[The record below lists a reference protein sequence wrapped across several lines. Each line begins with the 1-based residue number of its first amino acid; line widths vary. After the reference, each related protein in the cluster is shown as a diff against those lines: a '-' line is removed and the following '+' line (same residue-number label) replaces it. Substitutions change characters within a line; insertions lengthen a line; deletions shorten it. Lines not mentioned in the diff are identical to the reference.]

1 MSRTFRIQVE
11 SILLLFSAAA
21 LALAARGG
29 EGPGPNTM
37 RTTRAPTSASQS
49 LKALDEALRAG
60 PLESIFEHSFARA
73 PLSREEAAAVHARLW
88 EAYAARHREEAARI
102 LSEGVITQ
110 GELRMPLWFK
120 VYGEKP
126 ADGRS
131 LYISMHGGGGAP
143 EAVNT
148 QQWHNQ
154 KGLYQPAEGVYVAPR
169 APTDTWDLWHQ
180 AHIDPMFD
188 QLIRAMVL
196 TQEVNPDRVYI
207 LGYSAGGDGVFQ
219 LAPRMADRLAAAAM
233 MAGHPNETKP
243 DGLRNLPFALHMGE
257 RDAAYNRNGVAREW
271 KQLLAELAAKDPGAY
286 PHTVELHTGKGH
298 WMDRQ
303 DAAAL
308 PWMAQYRRKLRPD
321 RIVWLQDDVTHERF
335 YWLATAR
342 PKERARVVV
351 RREGSTIHIEE
362 AEDPAA
368 LRIRLDDAMLD
379 LDRPVT
385 VRMGDRTLFQGP
397 APRTI
402 ATLLRTLLEYG
413 DPHAMFSAEIVLRDA
428 PDAPGGPVSLPLE
441 Y

>member
-1 MSRTFRIQVE
+1 MSSAIQ
-11 SILLLFSAAA
+11 IQCKTIHLLFGAAA
-21 LALAARGG
+21 LALAAQGG
-29 EGPGPNTM
+29 ETPGPGAM
-37 RTTRAPTSASQS
+37 RATRAAVAAARP
-49 LKALDEALRAG
+49 LPALEEALRAG
-60 PLESIFEHSFARA
+60 PLEAIFKQPFAHA
-73 PLSREEAAAVHARLW
+73 PLSREEAEAARIRLW
-88 EAYAARHREEAARI
+88 EAYAARHREEAARM
-102 LSEGVITQ
+102 LREGVITQ

-120 VYGEKP
+120 AYGEKP

-131 LYISMHGGGGAP
+131 LFISMHGGGGAP

-154 KGLYQPAEGVYVAPR
+154 KGLYQPAEGIYVAPR
-169 APTDTWDLWHQ
+169 APTDSWDLWHQ
-180 AHIDPMFD
+180 GHIDPMFGR
-188 QLIRAMVL
+188 LIQAMIL
-196 TQEVNPDRVYI
+196 AGDVNPDRVYI

-233 MAGHPNETKP
+233 MAGHCNETRP

-257 RDAAYNRNGVAREW
+257 LDAAYNRNGIAREW
-271 KQLLAELAAKDPGAY
+271 KQLLADLAAKDPGGY
-286 PHTVELHTGKGH
+286 PHIVEIHAGKGH

-308 PWMAQYRRKLRPD
+308 PWMAQFRRNLRPD
-321 RIVWLQDDVTHERF
+321 RIVWLQDDVTHDRF

-351 RREGSTIHIEE
+351 RREGSTIYIEE

-385 VRMGDRTLFQGP
+385 VRMGDRTLFNGP

-413 DPHAMFSAEIVLRDA
+413 DPRAMFSAEIVLHDA
-428 PDAPGGPVSLPLE
+428 PHAP
-441 Y
+441 